1 MANTPHI
8 LLQIRVDA
16 ADPPG
21 LSKLAVGARSRCALG
36 PTAKTPRTK
45 HDPLK
50 IPPRVP
56 TPVGPTSL
64 PLYIRL
70 ITNASEKKLRKE
82 REREESFVASSRE
95 CEANRERS
103 RYQIPISQPESPPP
117 TFLVSICS
125 SANRILCFFFS
136 NFTGNCRIRHSPTS
150 KRGVDW
156 LVKAPHLAA
165 EISLSS
171 LRWVAGEVAAG
182 EAWGW
187 RWRRRGWGLCTRPPT
202 TRRWCPSTCSSRCS
216 APASSSATSSRRIAG
231 SMSPSPRSSS

>member
-117 TFLVSICS
+117 RS
-125 SANRILCFFFS
+125 SFQSVRLRIEFFVFFSLILPGIVELGIHQRARGEWIGWLKLRILRRKSRSLLCGGWPEKS
-136 NFTGNCRIRHSPTS
+136 PPVRH
-150 KRGVDW
+150 GD
-156 LVKAPHLAA
+156 
-165 EISLSS
+165 
-171 LRWVAGEVAAG
+171 GGGGGAAG
-182 EAWGW
+182 GSVHDL
-187 RWRRRGWGLCTRPPT
+187 RLRVGGVHQPVRRAALRLHRPRPP
-202 TRRWCPSTCSSRCS
+202 
-216 APASSSATSSRRIAG
+216 
-231 SMSPSPRSSS
+231 PRGESLGQ

>member
-103 RYQIPISQPESPPP
+103 RYQIPISQPESPPHVP
-117 TFLVSICS
+117 RFNLFVCESNS
-125 SANRILCFFFS
+125 LFFF
-136 NFTGNCRIRHSPTS
+136 
-150 KRGVDW
+150 
-156 LVKAPHLAA
+156 L
-165 EISLSS
+165 
-171 LRWVAGEVAAG
+171 
-182 EAWGW
+182 
-187 RWRRRGWGLCTRPPT
+187 
-202 TRRWCPSTCSSRCS
+202 
-216 APASSSATSSRRIAG
+216 
-231 SMSPSPRSSS
+231 